1 MSRCPAGSSKAPT
14 PAVSVPASP
23 QLGDLRM
30 PKAVDDMV
38 VNHTDGLHVRIDD
51 RRAHEAKPAALEI
64 LAHCSRLGGLT
75 WNLPHGPPT
84 VLDRTSAA
92 ETPLVCVETVER
104 PLYF

>member
-64 LAHCSRLGGLT
+64 LAHCVRLVGLS

-84 VLDRTSAA
+84 GLDRTTVD
-92 ETPLVCVETVER
+92 ETRLRVHE
-104 PLYF
+104 